1 MPSVKPDLGV
11 ASPAGYLLNYVGA
24 PMYRTH
30 QRVSCFAKLKTIL
43 SIALHLQ
50 NTNLEDV
57 VGSNLRV
64 KFLEADPETGRMV
77 FSARRAQIF
86 KQIGALSVSCWAN

>member
-1 MPSVKPDLGV
+1 M
-11 ASPAGYLLNYVGA
+11 
-24 PMYRTH
+24 
-30 QRVSCFAKLKTIL
+30 

-50 NTNLEDV
+50 NINLEDV
-57 VGSNLRV
+57 IGTNLRV

-86 KQIGALSVSCWAN
+86 KQIGALSVSR

>member
-1 MPSVKPDLGV
+1 MC
-11 ASPAGYLLNYVGA
+11 
-24 PMYRTH
+24 RTH
-30 QRVSCFAKLKTIL
+30 QRANCFVMLKTIWTC
-43 SIALHLQ
+43 IALHLQ

-57 VGSNLRV
+57 IGTNLRV

-86 KQIGALSVSCWAN
+86 KQIGALSVSFWAS